1 MKKRLAIALAL
12 VACLVAGSVT
22 TAIGKPK
29 VKKVETTLTLS
40 HTTTGTAPYNQS
52 AFSGQVSAK
61 KGCKKA
67 RDITVRNTGTGTVVG
82 TTTSDSNGS
91 YSVSLSTAA
100 PAGTYQAEAAK
111 KQRKNNNGTK
121 IVCKKGTSNTVTVQ

>member
-22 TAIGKPK
+22 TAISKPK
-29 VKKVETTLTLS
+29 VKKVETTLTL
-40 HTTTGTAPYNQS
+40 TYAETGTAPYSQS
-52 AFSGQVSAK
+52 AFSGQVKAK

-67 RDITVRNTGTGTVVG
+67 RDITIRNTGTGAVVG
-82 TTTSDSNGS
+82 TTTSASNGS
-91 YSVSLSTAA
+91 YSVSLSTVA

-111 KQRKNNNGTK
+111 KVRKQNNGTK